1 MKTHHIFCLIGKSA
15 SGKDTIYQELLG
27 DASLRLHR
35 IVPYTTRPVREGE
48 VNGREYFF
56 TDIPGYEKME
66 KEGRVI
72 EHRVY
77 PSVYGPWYYFTAD
90 DGQIDLS
97 RGNFLMIGT
106 LESFRAMRDY
116 FGEDVVIPL
125 YIHVEDGERLTR
137 ALQREKQQDQPRYT
151 EMCRRFLADAEDFS
165 DRKIEEAGI
174 RHIFD
179 NTGLSDCMDEIREYI
194 RRQ

>member
-15 SGKDTIYQELLG
+15 SGKDTIYQELLQ
-27 DASLRLHR
+27 DSSLQLGR

-48 VNGREYFF
+48 ENGREYFF
-56 TDIPGYEKME
+56 TDIPSYEKME
-66 KEGRVI
+66 KDGKVI

-97 RGNFLMIGT
+97 KGSFLTIGT

-116 FGEDVVIPL
+116 YGEGVVIPL

-137 ALQREKQQDQPRYT
+137 ALQREKQQDHPRYA
-151 EMCRRFLADAEDFS
+151 EMCRRFLADTEDFS
-165 DRKIEEAGI
+165 DEKIKEAGI
-174 RHIFD
+174 CRVFE
-179 NTGLSDCMDEIREYI
+179 NTSIPECMQEIREYI